1 MENLELEENFKV
13 MIEKIFAAFKFI
25 LVTVTYIIYPPLCPV
40 CKEIVDEKN
49 QICEDCY
56 KKILR
61 LDTEKIFPKSLNGVF
76 HITKYR
82 GGTRDLLR
90 KLKFKNNLKVVPVLK
105 KILEHVAENSDL
117 NNFLSQADVAT
128 YVPLH
133 QDRFKE
139 RGFNQVELIFQDFLS
154 EKNLLVENLLFR
166 KKPTPRLFKFSPAE
180 RKKILQDA
188 FSVAEGI
195 NLQGKKILIV
205 DDIYTTGATTSA
217 CAEVLKNS
225 GADKVFVL
233 SFASSREIKK

>member
-1 MENLELEENFKV
+1 
-13 MIEKIFAAFKFI
+13 MIEKIFAALKFI

-56 KKILR
+56 KKIFR
-61 LDTEKIFPKSLNGVF
+61 LDTEKFLPKSLNGVF
-76 HITKYR
+76 HITKYH

-90 KLKFKNNLKVVPVLK
+90 KLKFNNNLKVLPVLK
-105 KILEHVAENSDL
+105 KILAHVAENSEL
-117 NNFLSQADVAT
+117 KKFLSQVDLAT

-139 RGFNQVELIFQDFLS
+139 RGFNQVELIFKDFLT
-154 EKNLLVENLLFR
+154 EKNLPVENLLR
-166 KKPTPRLFKFSPAE
+166 RIKSTPRLFKFNAEE

-188 FSVAEGI
+188 FSVVEGK

-217 CAEVLKNS
+217 CAEILKNA
-225 GADKVFVL
+225 GAEKIFVL
-233 SFASSREIKK
+233 SFASTVKDSNGGKKNVYA